1 MPYTN
6 VFFLEITSLEPVSD
20 DLIFLSLKKNIPQSY
35 VKLYRAE
42 FIKGDI

>member
-1 MPYTN
+1 MPYTKK
-6 VFFLEITSLEPVSD
+6 FFIEITSLNKISD
-20 DLIFLSLKKNIPQSY
+20 EVIFLSLSKNIKDSY